1 MWPSFRALQW
11 YLLRHITLDFDVAI
25 IFLGV
30 YPADTFAME
39 NDLRARFFN
48 VVLLVFANKWKR
60 VPMDFNRRLTKL
72 CHPNNGWDAILS
84 SPK

>member
-1 MWPSFRALQW
+1 MVSTKV
-11 YLLRHITLDFDVAI
+11 YHDDFDVAI

-30 YPADTFAME
+30 YPTDTSAME
-39 NDLRARFFN
+39 NDLYARFFN
-48 VVLLVFANKWKR
+48 AVLLVYANKWKR